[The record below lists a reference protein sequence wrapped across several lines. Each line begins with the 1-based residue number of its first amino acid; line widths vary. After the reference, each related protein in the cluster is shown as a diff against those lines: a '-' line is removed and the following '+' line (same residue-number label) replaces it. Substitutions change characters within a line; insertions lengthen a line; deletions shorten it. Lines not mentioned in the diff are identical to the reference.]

1 MTAIKNILL
10 QIIQT
15 LDAITL
21 NVGQT
26 TIAVSSLMRYL
37 VSSVMPTTS
46 VLGHTSLNCKLL
58 YYILNYILMI
68 SNLGLKGQG

>member
-26 TIAVSSLMRYL
+26 TIAVFLLMRYL
-37 VSSVMPTTS
+37 VSSVMPTT
-46 VLGHTSLNCKLL
+46 
-58 YYILNYILMI
+58 
-68 SNLGLKGQG
+68 